1 MGGMAIMTGYFANAL
16 FRRYKAPDILILML
30 LGWLLGTWALGSV
43 GEDVSELVNRLIPF
57 VSMLALAIIM
67 FNGGL
72 EISLLDIGTVGRAA
86 TLFALSMFAL
96 VVMGLTAFFL
106 LIGVPS
112 LMAILC
118 GVVFG
123 STSAPTVIPL
133 ISCLRCSTRI
143 KTVLILESALTD
155 VMVVGIGTAIVIYMA
170 NPGSD
175 PLNSASELLISIGTG
190 LAIGLLMGILWLTIA
205 PKLRRYRYFYI
216 LTLAM
221 ILLTFGVCEYIAP
234 SGGSVVAALA
244 FGLVLGNPH
253 HMPRRLC
260 PKDGEEL
267 LGEEFHVLNEEMSFF
282 IKVFFFTFL
291 GMFVATLRI
300 GWELF
305 IYSTSVFLFLLLF
318 RQMAIVLMERKGRWA
333 RSEILAM
340 RTMFPRGLCTVVVGL
355 LPFTSGVA
363 DGIMQDTLLG
373 IVAIVIIATTVLTS
387 IGAYLVERQ
396 LSMELTMGQEECETP
411 PMPLD
416 L

>member
-1 MGGMAIMTGYFANAL
+1 M
-16 FRRYKAPDILILML
+16 
-30 LGWLLGTWALGSV
+30 

-72 EISLLDIGTVGRAA
+72 EISLLDIGTVGKAA

-106 LIGVPS
+106 LIGVPL

-170 NPGSD
+170 NPGTD
-175 PLNSASELLISIGTG
+175 PLNSAFELLISIGTG

-318 RQMAIVLMERKGRWA
+318 RQMATVLLGRKGRWA

-396 LSMELTMGQEECETP
+396 LSMEVTMGQEECQTP